1 MAAVDQLEGDYVSLA
16 VTDTGVG
23 IAPEHV
29 AKVFEL
35 FFTTKAI
42 GKGTGLG
49 LSQVHN
55 FAKDARGAVTVTSM
69 LGGGTTITL
78 YLPRARTALT
88 TAPETMDTP
97 LAPQME
103 GTVLLVE
110 DNAEVAGVTLALLE
124 QLGYRMLFA
133 DNAAAALAR
142 LKGKDKIDLVLSDIV
157 MPGGMNG
164 IELAGEIRRQFPHI
178 PLLLTSGYSESARAA
193 ETRYAILRKPFELSD
208 LVRALGEATARSPA

>member
-1 MAAVDQLEGDYVSLA
+1 
-16 VTDTGVG
+16 
-23 IAPEHV
+23 
-29 AKVFEL
+29 
-35 FFTTKAI
+35 
-42 GKGTGLG
+42 
-49 LSQVHN
+49 
-55 FAKDARGAVTVTSM
+55 M

-88 TAPETMDTP
+88 PAPETMDTP

-124 QLGYRMLFA
+124 QLGYRVLFA